1 MPPTEPRRSF
11 RPGFFT
17 LTIAA
22 ALLVTPGFALVADR
36 FRNEAQYARE
46 RATAFDEAMRDAL
59 LERGFAPW
67 SGVSAQRLASA
78 TGIEY
83 VVPLRPFALDLG
95 GGRLSGQVPRA
106 ESADAS
112 ARVVTRELLRY
123 PRAFI
128 DAIHLRRVILCQGLR
143 EDDRDIPS
151 LPNYEHSL
159 FLDVDAPD
167 AFVARLIHHE
177 TYHFADFADDG
188 SLGRDPEWARLNDRW
203 FVYGSGGRFAR
214 DPGSATL
221 AEDLPG
227 FLSRYATS
235 ALEEDKAETF
245 AFAMT
250 VPEKVREIVARD
262 PVVRAKLELLRR
274 QLGRFSPSMRGM
286 F

>member
-1 MPPTEPRRSF
+1 MSPTEPRRSF
-11 RPGFFT
+11 RPGFLT

-36 FRNEAQYARE
+36 FEDEAAYARD
-46 RATAFDEAMRDAL
+46 RAATFDDAMRDAL
-59 LERGFAPW
+59 FERGFAPW
-67 SGVSAQRLASA
+67 
-78 TGIEY
+78 TGAPADTLRARVDVEF
-83 VVPLRPFALDLG
+83 VVPLRPFAIDLG
-95 GGRLSGQVPRA
+95 GGRLSGRAPRPDVA
-106 ESADAS
+106 KAT
-112 ARVVTRELLRY
+112 ARIVVHELVRY
-123 PRAFI
+123 PREFLDSI
-128 DAIHLRRVILCQGLR
+128 RLKRVIVCEGLK

-159 FLDVDAPD
+159 FLDVDAPE
-167 AFVARLIHHE
+167 AFVRRLVHHE

-188 SLGRDPEWARLNDRW
+188 SLGRDPAWARVNDRW
-203 FVYGSGGRFAR
+203 FVYGTGGRFMR

-221 AEDLPG
+221 ATDLPG

-250 VPEKVREIVARD
+250 DAVAVRDIAAHD
-262 PVVRAKLELLRR
+262 PVVANKLDLLRR
-274 QLGRFSPSMRGM
+274 QIGRFAPSMRGV